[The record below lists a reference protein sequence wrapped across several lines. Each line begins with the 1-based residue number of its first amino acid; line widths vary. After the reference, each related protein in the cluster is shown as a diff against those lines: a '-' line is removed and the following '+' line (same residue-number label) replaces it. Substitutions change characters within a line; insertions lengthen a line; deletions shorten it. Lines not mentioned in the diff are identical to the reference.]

1 MQILQGVVR
10 HYDWG
15 SESEI
20 PSLLGVAADGRPW
33 AELWLGAH
41 PSAPS
46 AVGSTGVPLNELIS
60 SDPQGTLGI
69 EIGSRFGSLPFLL
82 KVLSAASPLSIQ
94 AHPSL
99 SQARAGFD
107 RENAAGIPIDA
118 SNRSFRDQNHKP
130 ELICALTSF
139 EALSGFR
146 DPKITLKLFDTIE
159 TSALDPV
166 RSRLVAEGS
175 DTLAEL
181 LGWMLTL
188 DSDLAAEIVGPVVE
202 ACRLDGDSTFRPERR
217 MAVDLAER
225 YPGDIG
231 ILTALLLNHVVL
243 APGEAM
249 YLGAGSLHAYL
260 NGTGVEIMAN
270 SDNVLR
276 GGLTPKHIDVTS
288 LLEVVDARPVVPE
301 VQTPDTSSPITRY
314 RSPAPEFALSRYAVD
329 GSAEIEQGPAILLCT
344 EGCFHLGTRTLD
356 KGEALWVPASA
367 GSFDADGRGI
377 LFRAGVGAID

>member
-46 AVGSTGVPLNELIS
+46 TVGSTGTPLDELIG
-60 SDPQGTLGI
+60 SDPEGALGSDVN
-69 EIGSRFGSLPFLL
+69 SRFGSLPFLL
-82 KVLSAASPLSIQ
+82 KVLSAAAPLSIQ

-99 SQARAGFD
+99 SQAVAGFE

-118 SNRSFRDQNHKP
+118 PNRSFRDRNHKP
-130 ELICALTSF
+130 ELICALTRF

-146 DPKITLKLFDTIE
+146 VPQLTLELLETIN
-159 TSALDPV
+159 TAALDPV
-166 RSRLVAEGS
+166 RSRLAGHTSESMADLLEWMFQLDGAAAAAMVDSVVESCRAADGPRFAAEREMA
-175 DTLAEL
+175 LE
-181 LGWMLTL
+181 
-188 DSDLAAEIVGPVVE
+188 LAA
-202 ACRLDGDSTFRPERR
+202 
-217 MAVDLAER
+217 R

-231 ILTALLLNHVVL
+231 VLTALLLNRVVL

-249 YLGAGSLHAYL
+249 FLGAGSLHAYL
-260 NGTGVEIMAN
+260 RGTGVEIMAN

-276 GGLTPKHIDVTS
+276 GGLTPKHIDVRS
-288 LLEVVDARPVVPE
+288 LLEVVDARPVEPE
-301 VQTPDTSSPITRY
+301 IQAPETSSPITRY
-314 RSPAPEFALSRYAVD
+314 RSPVPEFSLTRYMVD
-329 GSAEIEQGPAILLCT
+329 GSLPIDRGPAILLCT
-344 EGCFHLGTRTLD
+344 DGWVHLGHHTLD
-356 KGEALWVPASA
+356 KGEAMWLPAGTEQVS
-367 GSFDADGRGI
+367 ADGRGT
-377 LFRAGVGAID
+377 LFQAGVGSTH